1 MTWGKIL
8 TSSSQSV
15 FMPEI
20 VLQFRKFTAKSPGLF
35 EDMHEE
41 LYGETFHSGCE
52 KS

>member
-1 MTWGKIL
+1 ML

-15 FMPEI
+15 FMAEI
-20 VLQFRKFTAKSPGLF
+20 VLQLRKFMAKPPSLF